1 MTFRRLHQHEDSPHH
16 HPQNMSNSIRDH
28 FVTAAIP
35 QRNREAPVETPKFN
49 PQFTAPDFAKEFTQ
63 GISKFS

>member
-1 MTFRRLHQHEDSPHH
+1 
-16 HPQNMSNSIRDH
+16 MSNSIRDH

-35 QRNREAPVETPKFN
+35 QRKRETPVETPKFN
-49 PQFTAPDFAKEFTQ
+49 PQFTAPDFAKEFKQ